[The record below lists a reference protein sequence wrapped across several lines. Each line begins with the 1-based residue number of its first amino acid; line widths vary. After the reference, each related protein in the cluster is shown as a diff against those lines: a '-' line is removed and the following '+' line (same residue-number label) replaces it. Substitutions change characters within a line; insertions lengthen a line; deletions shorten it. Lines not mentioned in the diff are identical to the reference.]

1 VTAEQVSARWEP
13 VEGQVDGQS
22 AMFVLPTLTERDDP
36 RVREGIARRRI
47 TGLTGECPCG
57 ARRVWPNRADRRAAV
72 KAGRVLHIEIVH
84 EEDCPATDDA
94 LRRLLGGRS

>member
-1 VTAEQVSARWEP
+1 MTRPRWDTAEAV
-13 VEGQVDGQS
+13 VDGQRV
-22 AMFVLPTLTERDDP
+22 MFVLPALYDDDDP

-72 KAGRVLHIEIVH
+72 KDGRVLHIEVVH
-84 EEDCPATDDA
+84 AEDCPATDDA
-94 LRRLLGGRS
+94 LRRLLGSRS